1 MNGAPR
7 KGLARLGS
15 GRRPDVASPAA
26 DGAEARLELQRRAVL
41 NPSGGLYSFARLAWE
56 HMEPV
61 PFKEGKHLKLIC
73 AHLEAVTFGH
83 CKRLVINQ
91 PPGTSKSSLV
101 SVIWPLWEWLFHP
114 HVRFMFA
121 TFDATLAS
129 RDSDRSRML
138 LNSTWFR
145 TLFGDLCGHRPGTCG
160 HPKVTQDFHTAD
172 TLGIWWTSGGGFR
185 FSTTPESRATG
196 WHAHRQVIDD
206 PTKPHDVLG
215 GVTDAINALTN
226 VETWF
231 KGTMA
236 TRKADPADFA
246 RVIVM
251 QRLHDADLAGSV
263 LESDSGEWV
272 HLCLPMEYV
281 PERHCKTP
289 FGEDW
294 RTEAGEPL
302 CPDRFNPEAIA
313 ELKRD
318 MGPILYESQGQ
329 QNPSPPGGEILRQ
342 EWIRFT
348 NETPEMLLTKGGES
362 LVSIDCTFEDGA
374 STDRVSIQ
382 YWIRLG
388 DDFYLMDAYFCTMSF
403 VVTVDACKTFFIR
416 YPDATIRIVEKKANG
431 PAVVSTMQR
440 EFTGLLLAE
449 PRAEKKA
456 RVVAVTPVFAA
467 GRVFIRSGQEWTD
480 EVSEEWYKF
489 PKRRYDDNV
498 DSMTQAL
505 AYWLSE
511 DSAWTRHMGA
521 VVEYYFPG
529 TTRKAR

>member
-1 MNGAPR
+1 MNAAPR

-15 GRRPDVASPAA
+15 GRRSEAPSSASDAV
-26 DGAEARLELQRRAVL
+26 EARLELQRRAVL
-41 NPSGGLYSFARLAWE
+41 NPSGGLYAFTRLAWE

-61 PFKEGKHLKLIC
+61 PFKGGKHLQLIC
-73 AHLEAVTFGH
+73 AHLEAVTFGR

-114 HVRFMFA
+114 HIRFMFA
-121 TFDATLAS
+121 TFDDTLAT

-138 LNSTWFR
+138 LNSEWFR
-145 TLFGDLCGHRPGTCG
+145 TLFGDLCGHAPGECR
-160 HPKVTQDFHTAD
+160 HPRVVQDFAAAD
-172 TLGIWWTSGGGFR
+172 TLGIWYTNGGGFR
-185 FSTTPESRATG
+185 FSTTPKSRATG

-206 PTKPHDVLG
+206 PTKPQDVLG
-215 GVTDAINALTN
+215 GVTDAINALTS

-236 TRKADPADFA
+236 TRKADPDDFA

-263 LESDSGEWV
+263 LDEKGAEWV

-281 PERHCKTP
+281 PERHCRTT

-294 RTEAGEPL
+294 RTERGEPL
-302 CPDRFNPEAIA
+302 CPDRFGPEAIA

-329 QNPSPPGGEILRQ
+329 QNPAPPGGEIIRE
-342 EWIRFT
+342 EWIR
-348 NETPEMLLTKGGES
+348 ETTESIESLLSRGGDS
-362 LVSIDCTFEDGA
+362 LVSIDCTFEDGD
-374 STDRVSIQ
+374 SVDRVSIQ
-382 YWIRLG
+382 YWINVG
-388 DDFYLMDAYFCTMSF
+388 DDFYLMDAYFTTMSF
-403 VVTVDACKTFFIR
+403 VATLDAARTFFIR
-416 YPDATIRIVEKKANG
+416 YPDASVRIVEKKANG
-431 PAVVSTMQR
+431 PAIVSSMQA
-440 EFTGLLLAE
+440 EFSGLLLAE

-456 RVVAVTPVFAA
+456 RAVAVTPAFAA
-467 GRVFIRSGQEWTD
+467 GRVYIRAGQDWTQ
-480 EVSEEWYKF
+480 EVKEEWYRF
-489 PKRRYDDNV
+489 PKRRHDDNV
-498 DSMTQAL
+498 DAMTQAL
-505 AYWLSE
+505 AYWLSD
-511 DSAWTRHMGA
+511 DSEWVRHMGA
-521 VVEYYFPG
+521 IVEYYFPG